1 MEQRTMI
8 YEVKVEHYEEWDE
21 KMVKSSMFVYA
32 DTIVEAVQQASNY
45 YGEKCLESIEV
56 RPFSP
61 DNFLVFEEENTDL
74 FTTVRDTLEREVVW

>member
-1 MEQRTMI
+1 MI

-21 KMVKSSMFVYA
+21 KMVKSYMFVCA
-32 DTIVEAVQQASNY
+32 DTIVEVAQQVSDY

-61 DNFLVFEEENTDL
+61 DNFLIFNEEDEEL
-74 FTTVRDTLEREVVW
+74 FSIVKHHLEEDIVW

>member
-1 MEQRTMI
+1 MI
-8 YEVKVEHYEEWDE
+8 YVATVEHYEEWDE
-21 KMVKSSMFVYA
+21 KMVKSSMFVFA
-32 DTIVEAVQQASNY
+32 DTIVEAVQQVSDY

-61 DNFLVFEEENTDL
+61 ENFLIFDEKSTDL

>member
-1 MEQRTMI
+1 MI

-21 KMVKSSMFVYA
+21 KMVKSSMFVCA
-32 DTIVEAVQQASNY
+32 DTIVEVAQQVSDY
-45 YGEKCLESIEV
+45 YGEECLESIEV

-61 DNFLVFEEENTDL
+61 DNFLIFDEQNKEL

>member
-1 MEQRTMI
+1 MI

-21 KMVKSSMFVYA
+21 KMVKSSMFVSA
-32 DTIVEAVQQASNY
+32 DTIVEVAQQVSNY

-61 DNFLVFEEENTDL
+61 DNFLVFDEKNIDL
-74 FTTVRDTLEREVVW
+74 FTTVRDTLERDMVW